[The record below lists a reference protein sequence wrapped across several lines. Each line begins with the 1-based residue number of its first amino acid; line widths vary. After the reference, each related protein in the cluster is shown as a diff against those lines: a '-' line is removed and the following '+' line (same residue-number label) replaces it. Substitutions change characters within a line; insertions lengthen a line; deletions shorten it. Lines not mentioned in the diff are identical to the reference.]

1 VITPTHAVAF
11 SWECQWRDV
20 YRTLHPHYPTNS
32 PLHPAR
38 QHLSPA
44 GWSQAGAKKAPV
56 APARATTVQTQAVVS
71 MPATFTTVKSDAIFA
86 EAQLLMPGGVSSPVR
101 AFKSVGGGPVVFDR
115 VKGAYAWD
123 VDGNKY
129 VDYIGTWGMLAL
141 SHSTTSSVHN
151 CPPTSHGTLQGVKLG
166 FRFRVR
172 CSEPPALR
180 AVRGWTHP
188 PCRHFKTQSCCCNG
202 FENPT
207 LTKAARGVVSSGPAI
222 TGACNDEVRATDLAF
237 PSAGCHRQRAC
248 YHALMPD

>member
-1 VITPTHAVAF
+1 M
-11 SWECQWRDV
+11 
-20 YRTLHPHYPTNS
+20 
-32 PLHPAR
+32 
-38 QHLSPA
+38 
-44 GWSQAGAKKAPV
+44 

-151 CPPTSHGTLQGVKLG
+151 CPPTSHGTSRGEAGVSVSCSLQ
-166 FRFRVR
+166 
-172 CSEPPALR
+172 R
-180 AVRGWTHP
+180 ASRPQG
-188 PCRHFKTQSCCCNG
+188 RERMDS
-202 FENPT
+202 PT
-207 LTKAARGVVSSGPAI
+207 LQTLQDPILLLQWV
-222 TGACNDEVRATDLAF
+222 
-237 PSAGCHRQRAC
+237 
-248 YHALMPD
+248 